1 MVITIQELNTFF
13 DKLNDDKNCILN
25 DLKGNNVDDKTIR
38 DLGKKLNVIN
48 ILQSNLLKLRQLY
61 IIKEF

>member
-1 MVITIQELNTFF
+1 MITAQELNNFF
-13 DKLNDDKNCILN
+13 DKLNDDKKKIIN
-25 DLKGNNVDDKTIR
+25 DLKGNNVDDKTVR

-61 IIKEF
+61 TVKEY

>member
-1 MVITIQELNTFF
+1 MLTIQEINSFF
-13 DKLNDDKNCILN
+13 DKLNDDKNKILT

-61 IIKEF
+61 VVKEF

>member
-1 MVITIQELNTFF
+1 MITVQELNNFF
-13 DKLNDDKNCILN
+13 DKINDDKNKILN

>member
-1 MVITIQELNTFF
+1 MITAQELNNFF
-13 DKLNDDKNCILN
+13 DKLNDDKNKILN
-25 DLKGNNVDDKTIR
+25 DLKGNNVDDKTVR

-61 IIKEF
+61 TVKEY